1 MLSLSPTPLIDAQKI
16 AKRIG
21 ELGKQIGE
29 EYDFDIIVGVMTGAF
44 IFVADLC
51 RAMPKK
57 NAQIKFIKA
66 SSYGDS
72 TESSH
77 KVKVSGLDTAKI
89 EGARLLLVDDILDTG
104 HTMQALVKELS
115 AMGAKEI
122 RTCVFLDKPERREVP
137 ITADYVGFEI
147 PNAFVVGYGLDFAD
161 EYRTFP
167 DVWTLEEKQ

>member
-1 MLSLSPTPLIDAQKI
+1 MLNLSKAPLIDAQKI

-21 ELGKQIGE
+21 ELGKQIGG
-29 EYDFDIIVGVMTGAF
+29 EYDFDTIVGAMTGSF

-57 NAQIKFIKA
+57 KAQIKFIKA

-72 TESSH
+72 TESSQ
-77 KVKVSGLDTAKI
+77 KVKVSGLDSI
-89 EGARLLLVDDILDTG
+89 QVEGARILLVDDILDTG
-104 HTMQALVKELS
+104 HTMQALVLELS
-115 AMGAKEI
+115 ARGAKEI

-137 ITADYVGFEI
+137 IRADYVGFEI

>member
-1 MLSLSPTPLIDAQKI
+1 MLNLSKAPLIDAQKI

-21 ELGKQIGE
+21 ELGKQIGG
-29 EYDFDIIVGVMTGAF
+29 EYDFDTIVGVMTGSF

-72 TESSH
+72 TESSQ
-77 KVKVSGLDTAKI
+77 KVNVNGLDSIKV
-89 EGARLLLVDDILDTG
+89 EGARILLVDDILDTG
-104 HTMQALVKELS
+104 RTMKALVQELS
-115 AMGAKEI
+115 ARSAKEI

-147 PNAFVVGYGLDFAD
+147 PNEFVVGYGLDFAD

-167 DVWTLEEKQ
+167 DVWTLVEE

>member
-1 MLSLSPTPLIDAQKI
+1 MLNLSKAPLIDAQKI

-21 ELGKQIGE
+21 ELGKQIGG
-29 EYDFDIIVGVMTGAF
+29 EYDFDTIVGVMTGSF

-57 NAQIKFIKA
+57 KAQIKFIKA

-72 TESSH
+72 TESSQ
-77 KVKVSGLDTAKI
+77 KVNVSGLDSIKV
-89 EGARLLLVDDILDTG
+89 EGARILLVDDILDTG

-122 RTCVFLDKPERREVP
+122 KTCVFLDKPERREVP
-137 ITADYVGFEI
+137 IKADYVGFEI

>member
-1 MLSLSPTPLIDAQKI
+1 MLNLSKTPLIDAQKI

-21 ELGKQIGE
+21 ELGKQIGG
-29 EYDFDIIVGVMTGAF
+29 EYDFDIIVGVMTGSF

-57 NAQIKFIKA
+57 KAQIKFIKA

-72 TESSH
+72 TESSQ
-77 KVKVSGLDTAKI
+77 KVKVSGLDSI
-89 EGARLLLVDDILDTG
+89 QVEGTRILLIDDILDTG
-104 HTMQALVKELS
+104 RTMKALVQELS
-115 AMGAKEI
+115 ARRAKEI
-122 RTCVFLDKPERREVP
+122 KTCVFLDKPERREVP

-147 PNAFVVGYGLDFAD
+147 PNEFVVGYGLDFAD

-167 DVWTLEEKQ
+167 DVWTLVEE

>member
-1 MLSLSPTPLIDAQKI
+1 MLNLSKAPLIDAQKI

-21 ELGKQIGE
+21 ELGKQIGG
-29 EYDFDIIVGVMTGAF
+29 EYDFDTIVGAMTGSF

-57 NAQIKFIKA
+57 KAQIKFIKA

-72 TESSH
+72 TESSQ
-77 KVKVSGLDTAKI
+77 KVKVSGLDSI
-89 EGARLLLVDDILDTG
+89 QVEGARILLVDDILDTG
-104 HTMQALVKELS
+104 HTMQALVQELS
-115 AMGAKEI
+115 ARGAKEI

-137 ITADYVGFEI
+137 IRADYVGFEI